1 MSLFTIL
8 ERDFCRV
15 IGNGPRPADPT
26 ARTQADDLANA
37 IVADDNRRRYMQ
49 QSANT
54 TTGSVAPLP
63 PRN

>member
-1 MSLFTIL
+1 MNLFAIL

-15 IGNGPRPADPT
+15 ISSSPRPADPT
-26 ARTQADDLANA
+26 VRTHADELANA
-37 IVADDNRRRYMQ
+37 IVAEENRRRYMQ
-49 QSANT
+49 QSAAT